1 MSILSR
7 ISSMQFSSNL
17 PITAIEAEPIIITDS
32 NTPLVKMTLKKITD
46 SHTNHGAGLLK
57 SHTEPEKVEDNTHTH
72 NLKNTNNINNTKM
85 EKKMRKNIKTSE
97 SKGVGKS
104 VNDNEMAQYMEQ
116 ITSVLD
122 DVTGENDNKLTSN
135 SEKSKNAKKTGKQ
148 EVNVEKLKHLKKM
161 IDTLLVNGNHDDVK
175 IDQPDNVEQ
184 LEHNLTEKIIQIDK
198 ADKLN
203 QIPINR
209 TFVERKRDKKN
220 GFGNEQYLRTYNEI
234 VKDHDIQVKITQT
247 FVRTFLKEII
257 NDIKLNDKEKIPKSI
272 NIDTIVKNI
281 VDSLPKMIDQDEFYM
296 YMAEYL
302 VAKSSHHYYYDLMA
316 SRIAVKRLH
325 NTTSPNFLMT
335 AHLLQENLDKNN
347 DRSPILADDVFDI
360 IARHHQR
367 LQDALKYERDYM
379 FDYFGIK
386 TLERSYLYKLHF
398 TKFKIIERPQHMI
411 MRVALGIHGE
421 DIDSAIET
429 YDLISQ
435 KFFTHA
441 TPTLFNAGT
450 RRAQM
455 SSCFLQAIDDNI
467 ESIFDAV
474 KDIGFTSKWSGGIG
488 VHLSALRCRGSLI
501 RGTNGLASGIIPL
514 CVLLNKL
521 AKYINQGGKRN
532 GSIACYLE
540 PHHADI
546 FDFCDL
552 RKNTGND
559 DNRARDLYLALWV
572 SSLFMKRVKED
583 GVWSLMCPDEC
594 PGLNQVHSEEYVK
607 LYERYE
613 EENRYVKQVKAR
625 DLWRHILESQS
636 ETGFPYIV
644 YKDNA
649 NAKSNQK
656 NLGTIR
662 SSNLCAEIIQYSD
675 EHETAV
681 CFTADTEIIT
691 KHGIKKIIDCD
702 NTDILSYFD
711 NDYNLNHNEHFETAK
726 LIHNGEKQIYE
737 LSTQGNKPIKITH
750 NHPVLVESLAGQIY
764 QWKKVSE
771 LTLGDMIYT
780 PNINPIIGFDLN
792 IADNLNSEWLTG
804 GWMTIRGWGVS
815 FDPTENYPQ
824 NIKFPQLDEWK
835 IDCSDNQHFSDKLGF
850 KNAKDP
856 MNVIPDTVKSASSVQ
871 IANFMSG
878 LFSADGSVVYSNG
891 TLSINLSSANNTLL
905 YDIQSLLIPF
915 GIRSRVDLGML
926 SIHGDENLER
936 YMKSIGFK
944 LCPDKEQK
952 YMDLMETYSVD
963 KKDENCSKVISIK
976 KLGIES
982 VYDLALPV
990 SHNFFANGHVVHNCN
1005 LASICLPMYID
1016 TNVKNAKSFNHEKLI
1031 KVCRVVVRNL
1041 DKIIDRNYY
1050 PTEKTK
1056 RSNMRHRPM
1065 GIGVQGL
1072 ADVYNVMGFSYAS
1085 KEAADLNKRIFET
1098 IYYACVD
1105 ESKELAKRF
1114 GPYSTF
1120 KGSPSSQGQ
1129 LQFHM
1134 WGKSEDDL
1142 LMGYD
1147 WKKLIEEVKKY
1158 GIRNSLL
1165 TALMPTAS
1173 TSQIMGNSE
1182 CIEPYMSNIFK
1193 RSTLAGEFIVVNKN
1207 LMKDLM
1213 ALDLWDDDMRK
1224 RLIIENGS
1232 VKNLEMIPQHIR
1244 HVYETAFE
1252 IPQMHLVAQS
1262 ADRGE
1267 MVDQAQSFNLFLA
1280 EPDFDI
1286 LTSALFDG
1294 HDRGNKTG
1302 MYYYRSLPAIN
1313 PINFGIDVEDIKR
1326 LTGRDATVDM
1336 ISGSYNINNSHDKE
1350 DKQLTKGKS
1359 KSSPDTKV
1367 VAKNKAK
1374 DVDDKKTNAPYCKW
1388 KPGVKLDDCD
1398 SCGA

>member
-1 MSILSR
+1 
-7 ISSMQFSSNL
+7 MQSSSNFSDASIEIN
-17 PITAIEAEPIIITDS
+17 PINFVRDATNSDNSADTIGIVDRNQFIKSAKSVKSGSAI
-32 NTPLVKMTLKKITD
+32 LKRSAKYR
-46 SHTNHGAGLLK
+46 TNRNINIKK
-57 SHTEPEKVEDNTHTH
+57 SHIEPEKVEHNTH
-72 NLKNTNNINNTKM
+72 NLKMIYNTKTLNTQM
-85 EKKMRKNIKTSE
+85 GKKARKTN
-97 SKGVGKS
+97 KGTRKIVD
-104 VNDNEMAQYMEQ
+104 NDETIELDIDSYMEQ
-116 ITSVLD
+116 IMCVLKDATVEKPQKTSINTNSAAVRQSIS
-122 DVTGENDNKLTSN
+122 ENEVK
-135 SEKSKNAKKTGKQ
+135 SETDRVEPDKKKTISKKSSKQ
-148 EVNVEKLKHLKKM
+148 DVNVEKLKQLKNV
-161 IDTLLVNGNHDDVK
+161 IDTLLVSEIQNAAKTN
-175 IDQPDNVEQ
+175 QTDNVEQ
-184 LEHNLTEKIIQIDK
+184 LELNLIEKIDQIDK

-203 QIPINR
+203 AIPINR
-209 TFVERKRDKKN
+209 TFVERKKEKRN
-220 GFGNEQYLRTYNEI
+220 GFGNEQYLKTYNEI

-247 FVRTFLKEII
+247 FVRAFLKEVI
-257 NDIKLNDKEKIPKSI
+257 NDIKLYEKEKLPKTI
-272 NIDTIVKNI
+272 NIDLLVKSI
-281 VDSLPKMIDQDEFYM
+281 ADSLPKNIDQDGFYM
-296 YMAEYL
+296 YVSEYL
-302 VAKSSHHYYYDLMA
+302 VAKSSQHYYYDLMA
-316 SRIAVKRLH
+316 SRIAIKRLH
-325 NTTSPNFLMT
+325 NTTTPDFLMT
-335 AHLLQENLDKNN
+335 AQLLQENLDKNN
-347 DRSPILADDVFDI
+347 DRSPILADDIFDI
-360 IARHHQR
+360 ITRHHVR
-367 LQDALKYERDYM
+367 LQEALKYERDYL

-455 SSCFLQAIDDNI
+455 SSCFLQAVDDNI
-467 ESIFDAV
+467 ESIFEAV
-474 KDIGFTSKWSGGIG
+474 KDIAFTSKWSGGIG

-540 PHHADI
+540 THHADI

-572 SSLFMKRVKED
+572 SSLFMNRVRED
-583 GVWSLMCPDEC
+583 KMWSLMCPDEC
-594 PGLNQVHSEEYVK
+594 PGLNQVHGEEYVK

-613 EENRYVKQVKAR
+613 EEKRYVKQVKAR
-625 DLWRHILESQS
+625 DLWKHILESQS

-675 EHETAV
+675 ENETAV
-681 CFTADTEIIT
+681 
-691 KHGIKKIIDCD
+691 
-702 NTDILSYFD
+702 
-711 NDYNLNHNEHFETAK
+711 
-726 LIHNGEKQIYE
+726 
-737 LSTQGNKPIKITH
+737 
-750 NHPVLVESLAGQIY
+750 
-764 QWKKVSE
+764 
-771 LTLGDMIYT
+771 
-780 PNINPIIGFDLN
+780 
-792 IADNLNSEWLTG
+792 
-804 GWMTIRGWGVS
+804 
-815 FDPTENYPQ
+815 
-824 NIKFPQLDEWK
+824 
-835 IDCSDNQHFSDKLGF
+835 
-850 KNAKDP
+850 
-856 MNVIPDTVKSASSVQ
+856 
-871 IANFMSG
+871 
-878 LFSADGSVVYSNG
+878 
-891 TLSINLSSANNTLL
+891 
-905 YDIQSLLIPF
+905 
-915 GIRSRVDLGML
+915 
-926 SIHGDENLER
+926 
-936 YMKSIGFK
+936 
-944 LCPDKEQK
+944 
-952 YMDLMETYSVD
+952 
-963 KKDENCSKVISIK
+963 
-976 KLGIES
+976 
-982 VYDLALPV
+982 
-990 SHNFFANGHVVHNCN
+990 CN
-1005 LASICLPMYID
+1005 LASICLPMYIETD
-1016 TNVKNAKSFNHEKLI
+1016 AKGAKSYNHEKLI
-1031 KVCRVVVRNL
+1031 KVCRVIVRNL

-1072 ADVYNVMGFSYAS
+1072 ADVYNMMGFSYAS
-1085 KEAADLNKRIFET
+1085 KEATDLNKRIFET

-1120 KGSPSSQGQ
+1120 KGSPASLGQ

-1134 WGKSEDDL
+1134 WGKSEDSL

-1147 WKKLIEEVKKY
+1147 WKKLVEEVKKY

-1207 LMKDLM
+1207 LMKDLI

-1232 VKNLEMIPQHIR
+1232 VKNLHMIPEHIR

-1336 ISGSYNINNSHDKE
+1336 ISGSYNIDILRDKE
-1350 DKQLTKGKS
+1350 KAEKKRNSKAQSKGGS
-1359 KSSPDTKV
+1359 KEKNTTDTKV
-1367 VAKNKAK
+1367 VAKKKVK
-1374 DVDDKKTNAPYCKW
+1374 DTDDEKSNTTYCKW
-1388 KPGVKLDDCD
+1388 KPGVKLDDCE

>member
-1 MSILSR
+1 MFLKTRLKVCGYYPESKLMQSQCLISTEMKSSGEEGTDNFTNIVTTRDIENLSNDEKR
-7 ISSMQFSSNL
+7 FDTKTTKHL
-17 PITAIEAEPIIITDS
+17 PDNIFPRRGRTIFTRHK
-32 NTPLVKMTLKKITD
+32 VK
-46 SHTNHGAGLLK
+46 
-57 SHTEPEKVEDNTHTH
+57 KVEDNIRS
-72 NLKNTNNINNTKM
+72 LKMNNTKSFNTKMGKRVKKNTQVVVSTPISVKRANADAVIKETVSDLDVDTHM
-85 EKKMRKNIKTSE
+85 EHVMGILKELTIEKPNSNNIQNANLTTLPVDLETTRKDI
-97 SKGVGKS
+97 
-104 VNDNEMAQYMEQ
+104 D
-116 ITSVLD
+116 I
-122 DVTGENDNKLTSN
+122 
-135 SEKSKNAKKTGKQ
+135 
-148 EVNVEKLKHLKKM
+148 EKLKELKTV
-161 IDTLLVNGNHDDVK
+161 IDGVLVNK
-175 IDQPDNVEQ
+175 IQQNAKTNQDNSVDQMEYNF
-184 LEHNLTEKIIQIDK
+184 TEKIDHQIDN
-198 ADKLN
+198 ADRLN

-209 TFVERKRDKKN
+209 TFIERKKDKKS
-220 GFGNEQYLRTYNEI
+220 GFSDQYLNTYNDI
-234 VKDHDIQVKITQT
+234 IKDHNVQVKVTQT
-247 FVRTFLKEII
+247 FVRAFLKEII
-257 NDIKLNDKEKIPKSI
+257 NDIKLYDKEKLPKCI
-272 NIDTIVKNI
+272 NIDNIVKNI
-281 VDSLPKMIDQDEFYM
+281 ADSLPKTIDQDEFYM
-296 YMAEYL
+296 YVAEYL
-302 VAKSSHHYYYDLMA
+302 VAKSSQHYYYDMLA

-325 NTTSPNFLMT
+325 NTTSHDFLIT
-335 AHLLQENLDKNN
+335 AQLLQENLDKND
-347 DRSPILADDVFDI
+347 DRSPILADDIFDI
-360 IARHHQR
+360 ITRHHTR
-367 LQDALKYERDYM
+367 LQDAIKYERDYL

-474 KDIGFTSKWSGGIG
+474 KDIAFTSKWSGGIG
-488 VHLSALRCRGSLI
+488 VHMSALRCRGSLI

-594 PGLNQVHSEEYVK
+594 PGLNQVHGEEYVK

-613 EENRYVKQVKAR
+613 SEKRYVKQVKAR
-625 DLWRHILESQS
+625 DLWVHILEAQS

-675 EHETAV
+675 EKETAV
-681 CFTADTEIIT
+681 
-691 KHGIKKIIDCD
+691 
-702 NTDILSYFD
+702 
-711 NDYNLNHNEHFETAK
+711 
-726 LIHNGEKQIYE
+726 
-737 LSTQGNKPIKITH
+737 
-750 NHPVLVESLAGQIY
+750 
-764 QWKKVSE
+764 
-771 LTLGDMIYT
+771 
-780 PNINPIIGFDLN
+780 
-792 IADNLNSEWLTG
+792 
-804 GWMTIRGWGVS
+804 
-815 FDPTENYPQ
+815 
-824 NIKFPQLDEWK
+824 
-835 IDCSDNQHFSDKLGF
+835 
-850 KNAKDP
+850 
-856 MNVIPDTVKSASSVQ
+856 
-871 IANFMSG
+871 
-878 LFSADGSVVYSNG
+878 
-891 TLSINLSSANNTLL
+891 
-905 YDIQSLLIPF
+905 
-915 GIRSRVDLGML
+915 
-926 SIHGDENLER
+926 
-936 YMKSIGFK
+936 
-944 LCPDKEQK
+944 
-952 YMDLMETYSVD
+952 
-963 KKDENCSKVISIK
+963 
-976 KLGIES
+976 
-982 VYDLALPV
+982 
-990 SHNFFANGHVVHNCN
+990 CN
-1005 LASICLPMYID
+1005 LASICLPMYIE
-1016 TNVKNAKSFNHEKLI
+1016 TGVKGAKSYNYEKLI
-1031 KVCRVVVRNL
+1031 KVCRVIVRNL
-1041 DKIIDRNYY
+1041 DKIIDKNYY

-1072 ADVYNVMGFSYAS
+1072 ADVYNIMGFSYAS
-1085 KEAADLNKRIFET
+1085 PEASDLNKRIFET
-1098 IYYACVD
+1098 IYFACVD

-1120 KGSPSSQGQ
+1120 KGSPASQGQ

-1134 WGKSEDDL
+1134 WGESDENL

-1147 WKKLIEEVKKY
+1147 WKKLVEEVKKY
-1158 GIRNSLL
+1158 GLRNSLL

-1207 LMKDLM
+1207 LMKDLI

-1232 VKNLEMIPQHIR
+1232 VKNFDMIPEHIR
-1244 HVYETAFE
+1244 QVYATAFE
-1252 IPQMHLVAQS
+1252 IPQMYLVRQS
-1262 ADRGE
+1262 ADRGK
-1267 MVDQAQSFNLFLA
+1267 MIDQAQSFNLFLA
-1280 EPDFDI
+1280 EPDFDV
-1286 LTSALFDG
+1286 LTSALFEG
-1294 HDRGNKTG
+1294 HDLGNKTG

-1326 LTGRDATVDM
+1326 LTGRDATVEM
-1336 ISGSYNINNSHDKE
+1336 ISESYNIDGAKNKNNSVKTRDNKTRSKTMSKE
-1350 DKQLTKGKS
+1350 KAI
-1359 KSSPDTKV
+1359 DTKV
-1367 VAKNKAK
+1367 VTRKKTK
-1374 DVDDKKTNAPYCKW
+1374 DSDDKKPDSVYCKW
-1388 KPGVKLDDCD
+1388 KPGVKMDDCL
-1398 SCGA
+1398 SCGS

>member
-1 MSILSR
+1 MTFLNLLKFPKIYKLFDFNDSSK
-7 ISSMQFSSNL
+7 SMQILFRTTLIMQSSSNL
-17 PITAIEAEPIIITDS
+17 PNIDPMIIDANQDNLKRMNIITINPDV
-32 NTPLVKMTLKKITD
+32 VK
-46 SHTNHGAGLLK
+46 K
-57 SHTEPEKVEDNTHTH
+57 STSQKVPDKHEKVEDNNQ
-72 NLKNTNNINNTKM
+72 NLKIVSDTKLYNTHMMKEPCKNTKVRVT
-85 EKKMRKNIKTSE
+85 KKIEVHTDKMIGDTNLDVYIK
-97 SKGVGKS
+97 
-104 VNDNEMAQYMEQ
+104 Q
-116 ITSVLD
+116 IASVLKD
-122 DVTGENDNKLTSN
+122 ITVDKSHKFLHTSTPPNMHQTTSENDNKLISDIDDL
-135 SEKSKNAKKTGKQ
+135 EKTTKKPDIQ
-148 EVNVEKLKHLKKM
+148 CIDVEKLKQLKKV
-161 IDTLLVNGNHDDVK
+161 IDVLLVNDNHDNHDNRDNLDNRDK
-175 IDQPDNVEQ
+175 QDNRRDNVEQ
-184 LEHNLTEKIIQIDK
+184 LELNLTEKIDKIDK

-203 QIPINR
+203 AIPINR
-209 TFVERKRDKKN
+209 SFVKRKKIKKS
-220 GFGNEQYLRTYNEI
+220 GVENEHYLKTYNNI
-234 VKDHDIQVKITQT
+234 VKDHDIQVKVTQT
-247 FVRTFLKEII
+247 FVRTFLKNII
-257 NDIKLNDKEKIPKSI
+257 NDIKLHNKEKIPKSI
-272 NIDTIVKNI
+272 NIDNIVKSI
-281 VDSLPKMIDQDEFYM
+281 ADSLPKTIDKDEFYM
-296 YMAEYL
+296 YVGEYF
-302 VAKSSHHYYYDLMA
+302 VAKSSQHYYYDILA
-316 SRIAVKRLH
+316 SRVAIERLH
-325 NTTSPNFLMT
+325 NTTSSDFLTT
-335 AHLLQENLDKNN
+335 AQLLQENLDKNN
-347 DRSPILADDVFDI
+347 DKSPILADDIFDI
-360 IARHHQR
+360 ITRHHVR
-367 LQDALKYERDYM
+367 LQESIKYERDYL

-386 TLERSYLYKLHF
+386 TLERSYLYKLYF
-398 TKFKIIERPQHMI
+398 TKFKTIERPQHMI

-421 DIDSAIET
+421 DIDSVIET
-429 YDLISQ
+429 YDLMSQ

-450 RRAQM
+450 RRPQM

-474 KDIGFTSKWSGGIG
+474 KDIAFTSKWSGGIG
-488 VHLSALRCRGSLI
+488 VHISALRCRGSLI
-501 RGTNGLASGIIPL
+501 RGTNGMASGVIPL

-521 AKYINQGGKRN
+521 GKYINQGGKRN

-559 DNRARDLYLALWV
+559 DNRARDLYLGLWV

-613 EENRYVKQVKAR
+613 DEQRYVKQVKAR

-636 ETGFPYIV
+636 ETGFPYIL

-675 EHETAV
+675 DQETAV
-681 CFTADTEIIT
+681 
-691 KHGIKKIIDCD
+691 
-702 NTDILSYFD
+702 
-711 NDYNLNHNEHFETAK
+711 
-726 LIHNGEKQIYE
+726 
-737 LSTQGNKPIKITH
+737 
-750 NHPVLVESLAGQIY
+750 
-764 QWKKVSE
+764 
-771 LTLGDMIYT
+771 
-780 PNINPIIGFDLN
+780 
-792 IADNLNSEWLTG
+792 
-804 GWMTIRGWGVS
+804 
-815 FDPTENYPQ
+815 
-824 NIKFPQLDEWK
+824 
-835 IDCSDNQHFSDKLGF
+835 
-850 KNAKDP
+850 
-856 MNVIPDTVKSASSVQ
+856 
-871 IANFMSG
+871 
-878 LFSADGSVVYSNG
+878 
-891 TLSINLSSANNTLL
+891 
-905 YDIQSLLIPF
+905 
-915 GIRSRVDLGML
+915 
-926 SIHGDENLER
+926 
-936 YMKSIGFK
+936 
-944 LCPDKEQK
+944 
-952 YMDLMETYSVD
+952 
-963 KKDENCSKVISIK
+963 
-976 KLGIES
+976 
-982 VYDLALPV
+982 
-990 SHNFFANGHVVHNCN
+990 CN
-1005 LASICLPMYID
+1005 LASICIPMYID
-1016 TNVKNAKSFNHEKLI
+1016 IDAKGVKSYNHEKLI

-1072 ADVYNVMGFSYAS
+1072 ADVYNIMGYSYAS
-1085 KEAADLNKRIFET
+1085 KEAVELNKRIFET
-1098 IYYACVD
+1098 IYYACID

-1134 WGKSEDDL
+1134 WGESEDNL

-1147 WKKLIEEVKKY
+1147 WKKLIEDVKKY
-1158 GIRNSLL
+1158 GLRNSLL

-1193 RSTLAGEFIVVNKN
+1193 RSTIAGEFIVINKN
-1207 LMKDLM
+1207 LMKDLI

-1224 RLIIENGS
+1224 RLIIDNGS
-1232 VKNLEMIPQHIR
+1232 VKNLHMIPEHIR
-1244 HVYETAFE
+1244 NVYETAFE
-1252 IPQMHLVAQS
+1252 IPQMYLVRQS
-1262 ADRGE
+1262 ADRGK

-1294 HDRGNKTG
+1294 HDLGNKTG

-1336 ISGSYNINNSHDKE
+1336 ITGSYNIDIDRDNERAEKKRSNKANSKE
-1350 DKQLTKGKS
+1350 KNTVE
-1359 KSSPDTKV
+1359 TKV
-1367 VAKNKAK
+1367 VAK
-1374 DVDDKKTNAPYCKW
+1374 KKVQDGDETPDSTYCKW
-1388 KPGVKLDDCD
+1388 KPGVKRDECD

>member
-1 MSILSR
+1 MPILSR
-7 ISSMQFSSNL
+7 TSQSMQSSSNL
-17 PITAIEAEPIIITDS
+17 ACASDEASPVNFMSVATNYD
-32 NTPLVKMTLKKITD
+32 NTNSPDDLVESTSIKNSTNVIKKVPRYR
-46 SHTNHGAGLLK
+46 NNRGQKPRK
-57 SHTEPEKVEDNTHTH
+57 SRIDLEKVEDNTH
-72 NLKNTNNINNTKM
+72 NLKMINNTKIFNTPM
-85 EKKMRKNIKTSE
+85 GKKARKNTKAPAP
-97 SKGVGKS
+97 VGAKPATKVGARMS
-104 VNDNEMAQYMEQ
+104 AMLDDSDNDEMTGLDLDSYMEQ
-116 ITSVLD
+116 IMKVLKEVTVEKPQKASHAANTNPITKHD
-122 DVTGENDNKLTSN
+122 SGDNEHISAPPDVQE
-135 SEKSKNAKKTGKQ
+135 SEKKQKATKKTGKKD
-148 EVNVEKLKHLKKM
+148 VNVEKLKQLKKV
-161 IDTLLVNGNHDDVK
+161 IDTLLVNEIQQIARTNQTDT
-175 IDQPDNVEQ
+175 VEQ
-184 LEHNLTEKIIQIDK
+184 LEHNLTEKIDQIDK
-198 ADKLN
+198 ADRLN

-209 TFVERKRDKKN
+209 TFVARKKDKKN
-220 GFGNEQYLRTYNEI
+220 GFGNEQYLKTYNEI
-234 VKDHDIQVKITQT
+234 VKGHDVQVKVTQT
-247 FVRTFLKEII
+247 FVRAFLKEIV
-257 NDIKLNDKEKIPKSI
+257 NDIKLYEKEKLPKAI
-272 NIDTIVKNI
+272 NIDQIVKNI
-281 VDSLPKMIDQDEFYM
+281 ADSLPKTIDQDEFYL
-296 YMAEYL
+296 YVSEYL
-302 VAKSSHHYYYDLMA
+302 VAKSSQHYYYDMMA
-316 SRIAVKRLH
+316 SRIAMKRLH
-325 NTTSPNFLMT
+325 NTTTPDFLVT
-335 AHLLQENLDKNN
+335 AQLLQENLDKNN
-347 DRSPILADDVFDI
+347 DRSPILADEIFDI
-360 IARHHQR
+360 ITRHHVR
-367 LQDALKYERDYM
+367 LQEAIKYERDYL

-467 ESIFDAV
+467 ESIFEAI
-474 KDIGFTSKWSGGIG
+474 KDIAFTSKWSGGIG

-540 PHHADI
+540 THHADI

-583 GVWSLMCPDEC
+583 GMWSLMCPDEC
-594 PGLNQVHSEEYVK
+594 PGLNQVHGEEYVK

-613 EENRYVKQVKAR
+613 EEKRYVKQVKAR
-625 DLWRHILESQS
+625 DLWKHILESQS

-675 EHETAV
+675 ENETAV
-681 CFTADTEIIT
+681 
-691 KHGIKKIIDCD
+691 
-702 NTDILSYFD
+702 
-711 NDYNLNHNEHFETAK
+711 
-726 LIHNGEKQIYE
+726 
-737 LSTQGNKPIKITH
+737 
-750 NHPVLVESLAGQIY
+750 
-764 QWKKVSE
+764 
-771 LTLGDMIYT
+771 
-780 PNINPIIGFDLN
+780 
-792 IADNLNSEWLTG
+792 
-804 GWMTIRGWGVS
+804 
-815 FDPTENYPQ
+815 
-824 NIKFPQLDEWK
+824 
-835 IDCSDNQHFSDKLGF
+835 
-850 KNAKDP
+850 
-856 MNVIPDTVKSASSVQ
+856 
-871 IANFMSG
+871 
-878 LFSADGSVVYSNG
+878 
-891 TLSINLSSANNTLL
+891 
-905 YDIQSLLIPF
+905 
-915 GIRSRVDLGML
+915 
-926 SIHGDENLER
+926 
-936 YMKSIGFK
+936 
-944 LCPDKEQK
+944 
-952 YMDLMETYSVD
+952 
-963 KKDENCSKVISIK
+963 
-976 KLGIES
+976 
-982 VYDLALPV
+982 
-990 SHNFFANGHVVHNCN
+990 CN
-1005 LASICLPMYID
+1005 LASICLPMYIETD
-1016 TNVKNAKSFNHEKLI
+1016 AKGQKTYNHEKLI
-1031 KVCRVVVRNL
+1031 RVCRVIVRNL

-1072 ADVYNVMGFSYAS
+1072 ADVYNIMGFSYAS
-1085 KEAADLNKRIFET
+1085 KEAFDLNKRIFET
-1098 IYYACVD
+1098 IYYACLD

-1120 KGSPSSQGQ
+1120 KGSPASQGQ
-1129 LQFHM
+1129 FQFHM
-1134 WGKSEDDL
+1134 WGESEDNL

-1147 WKKLIEEVKKY
+1147 WKKLIQEVMQY
-1158 GIRNSLL
+1158 GLRNSLL

-1207 LMKDLM
+1207 LMKDLI

-1232 VKNLEMIPQHIR
+1232 VKKLDMIPAHLR
-1244 HVYETAFE
+1244 DVYETAFE
-1252 IPQMHLVAQS
+1252 IQQMHLVRQS
-1262 ADRGE
+1262 ADRGK

-1294 HDRGNKTG
+1294 HDLGNKTG

-1326 LTGRDATVDM
+1326 LTGRDATVEM
-1336 ISGSYNINNSHDKE
+1336 ISGSYNIDEVRDKDKAEKKRNGSKAMSKGNSKE
-1350 DKQLTKGKS
+1350 KKTT
-1359 KSSPDTKV
+1359 DTKV
-1367 VAKNKAK
+1367 VAKKKVK
-1374 DVDDKKTNAPYCKW
+1374 DGNDDKPDPVYCKW
-1388 KPGVKLDDCD
+1388 KPGVKLDDCA